1 MSSITERQP
10 SFHLYSYFTLVLA
23 SLFLGFYF
31 LEEQMHWWQ
40 SITPKLLP
48 IALSGYMALAISNVL
63 RSHGNQH
70 KQTDMFLPSLL
81 AEILFLGL
89 LMLYIAP
96 QQTDISIFILISVG
110 LGNLMLNKRYGYF
123 IAAMATIMVLSSSY
137 IHSQNQGSDRLLSGS
152 FISILFFIES
162 FIIQGLKTRLVE
174 EQSNTIQTQ
183 SKLYSES
190 RFNDLIIDRMHTG
203 VCVVDNSGNILRI
216 NRAATERLGGLQ
228 QASHIPEPLF
238 ERLQYWHEHHLQND
252 DSVDVI
258 HPNGS
263 QQSIIVSFAAIDDL
277 STLVFVEDKSTV
289 ARRAQQFKLASLA
302 RMAAS
307 IAHEIRNPL
316 NAISH
321 ASQLLQESEE
331 LNDDDRHL
339 CDIIL
344 NHSGRM
350 EGIIQNVLQI
360 SRRSSSEAQWI
371 SLHHWLKKFIS
382 DFTQQ
387 HHVAIELSGV
397 DLDIR
402 FDPSQ
407 LHQVL
412 WNLCS
417 NAVRHGQVT
426 KERPIYIKLGKI
438 NQWTV
443 MTIEDHGPGIDPK
456 EMNYLFEPFH
466 TTSAQGNG
474 LGLYLVKELCDANHA
489 EIRYHRKE
497 RGASFDILFA
507 RDFSNN
513 QNLKFDAYTN
523 DSQ

>member
-10 SFHLYSYFTLVLA
+10 SFHVYSYFTLVLA
-23 SLFLGFYF
+23 TLLLGFYF
-31 LEEQMHWWQ
+31 LEEKMHWWQ
-40 SITPKLLP
+40 PLSPKLLP
-48 IALSGYMALAISNVL
+48 ILLSGYLALAISNVL
-63 RSHGNQH
+63 RSHGHQH
-70 KQTDMFLPSLL
+70 KQADMFLPSLL
-81 AEILFLGL
+81 AEIIFLGL
-89 LMLYIAP
+89 LMLYISP
-96 QQTDISIFILISVG
+96 QQTDISIFMLISVG
-110 LGNLMLNKRYGYF
+110 LGNLMLNKRYSYF
-123 IAAMATIMVLSSSY
+123 IAAMATIMVLSSSFLN
-137 IHSQNQGSDRLLSGS
+137 SLNQVSDRLLSGS
-152 FISILFFIES
+152 FVSILFFIES

-174 EQSNTIQTQ
+174 VQSNANQTQ
-183 SKLYSES
+183 SQLYSES
-190 RFNDLIIDRMHTG
+190 RFNDLIIERMQTG
-203 VCVVDNSGNILRI
+203 VCVVDNSGKTLRI
-216 NRAATERLGGLQ
+216 NRAANERLGGLQ
-228 QASHIPEPLF
+228 QASHIPKSLF
-238 ERLQYWHEHHLQND
+238 ERLQYWHEHQLQND
-252 DSVDVI
+252 DPVDVT

-263 QQSIIVSFAAIDDL
+263 QQSIIVSFAAIDNV

-331 LNDDDRHL
+331 LNDDDKRL

-371 SLHHWLKKFIS
+371 ALHQWLKKFIS

-387 HHVAIELSGV
+387 HHVTIELTGV
-397 DLDIR
+397 ELDIR

-407 LHQVL
+407 LYQVL

-417 NAVRHGQVT
+417 NAVRYGDVN
-426 KERPIYIKLGKI
+426 KERPIYIKLANI
-438 NQWTV
+438 NQWPV
-443 MTIEDHGPGIDPK
+443 MTLEDNGPGIAPK
-456 EMNYLFEPFH
+456 ERNYLFEPFH

-474 LGLYLVKELCDANHA
+474 LGLYLVKELCEANNA
-489 EIRYHRKE
+489 EIRYNHKDK
-497 RGASFDILFA
+497 GASFDILFA
-507 RDFSNN
+507 RNSVSN
-513 QNLKFDAYTN
+513 Q
-523 DSQ
+523 S